1 MFVSAERSDTRK
13 ASKVSHTQPIT
24 GNSRKRR
31 SAQKT
36 RPARSGRTVGTTSV
50 YNWNAV
56 RFSFLSFF
64 HSDFFF
70 FACFFLKTD
79 MSSSPHDCGCPGKD
93 TGV

>member
-70 FACFFLKTD
+70 FCMFLFENGHEQQ
-79 MSSSPHDCGCPGKD
+79 PA
-93 TGV
+93 